1 MAKKKIEIDSN
12 FVLNGK
18 FNIKVPKDL
27 NSAFEKELKRGEL
40 SLSIE
45 IHYNDLIGMQNI
57 YADDITNGGLVF
69 EKIDNEFYKVEVT
82 GVVNKK
88 LESEFDKKLI
98 EFLKLNKSHVIV
110 ANYIGDN
117 DSNCYYIDG
126 DEDKTIVVGT
136 IDISK

>member
-1 MAKKKIEIDSN
+1 MAKKKIQIDSN
-12 FVLNGK
+12 LVLNGK
-18 FNIKVPKDL
+18 FNIKIPKDL
-27 NSAFEKELKRGEL
+27 KTAFEKELKRGEL

-57 YADDITNGGLVF
+57 YSDDITNGGLIF
-69 EKIDNEFYKVEVT
+69 EKIDNDFYKVEVT

-88 LESEFDKKLI
+88 LESEFDKELI

-110 ANYIGDN
+110 ASYIGDN
-117 DSNCYYIDG
+117 DSNWYYIDG
-126 DEDKTIVVGT
+126 DENKTTAVGT